1 MNQPM
6 TLLNSSS
13 KLVNFRCPNYL
24 IKNFDNLVKFKNWNR
39 TSILIT
45 LMEKFIREERDE
57 IEKDGNLNNL
67 ISDID
72 NRNKSTFK
80 RELVKIKEGVNKDYE
95 DPISI
100 PSQNDI
106 DRPSVWTTV
115 NSNWEESYL
124 C

>member
-57 IEKDGNLNNL
+57 IEKDGNLNDL

-115 NSNWEESYL
+115 NSNWEESY
-124 C
+124 